1 MQCFVAKNRSGRMG
15 KFNIVFCRTY
25 NRLGVS
31 KPPRGF
37 WARVKAGTIPHPQG
51 RPIEGYDLVSNVIT
65 LADSEN
71 PSDRV
76 LVRHNS
82 DSGSDSCANIK
93 LKRWMQDHGWDRNHG
108 AHEMRA
114 YHGSV
119 VATETGSL
127 IAAMNQL
134 RHKQYSTT
142 QKHYVDLV
150 DPITHTVGLP
160 KSA

>member
-1 MQCFVAKNRSGRMG
+1 MLGKRSYFGG
-15 KFNIVFCRTY
+15 
-25 NRLGVS
+25 
-31 KPPRGF
+31 
-37 WARVKAGTIPHPQG
+37 
-51 RPIEGYDLVSNVIT
+51 IT
-65 LADSEN
+65 LTDSEN
-71 PSDRV
+71 TLDRV
-76 LVRHNS
+76 LMRHNS

-93 LKRWMQDHGWDRNHG
+93 LKRWMHDYGWDRNHG

-114 YHGSV
+114 FHGSV

-142 QKHYVDLV
+142 QKHFVDLV

-160 KSA
+160 KSV